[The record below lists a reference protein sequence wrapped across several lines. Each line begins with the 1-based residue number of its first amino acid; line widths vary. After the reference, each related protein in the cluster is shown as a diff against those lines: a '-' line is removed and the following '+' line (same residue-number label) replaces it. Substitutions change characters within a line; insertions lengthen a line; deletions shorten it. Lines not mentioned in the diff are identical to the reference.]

1 MPARRANSHA
11 VGSSVVCQRGDRV
24 EERARK
30 KRWGEGKGCRPTPA
44 KGCRYTY
51 LHPCLTRS
59 SCCCMQLRAL
69 QRCRVESH
77 RPKGL
82 HLPHTRHALSSS
94 LGNHSTLLVPIKT
107 AGTCGCTHRWRER
120 RCGVGGQFNGKG
132 SGEWKRREKN
142 STHTTILRRTKPIC
156 HICSV
161 FSAFW
166 TTPSGRGATARHA
179 ARTTFTSTIL
189 ILK

>member
-1 MPARRANSHA
+1 MSIYY
-11 VGSSVVCQRGDRV
+11 
-24 EERARK
+24 ARK
-30 KRWGEGKGCRPTPA
+30 TRKCACGRKFRSMPTWRPCIGGCRGKSEEKEVGEGKGCRPTPA

-94 LGNHSTLLVPIKT
+94 LGNHSTLLVPIKI

-120 RCGVGGQFNGKG
+120 RCGVGGQFR
-132 SGEWKRREKN
+132 KR
-142 STHTTILRRTKPIC
+142 
-156 HICSV
+156 
-161 FSAFW
+161 
-166 TTPSGRGATARHA
+166 
-179 ARTTFTSTIL
+179 
-189 ILK
+189 